1 MTWIFDLQEP
11 YARHM
16 FRAVSAHRKHK
27 QQMNTGFRNEEITL
41 DAFKEEDCNIDW
53 EPHVINMMRGE
64 YDQFQERMWEILQND
79 LPLDNPG
86 LWTLEDVMAQAPE
99 LPATKWPPVEPGK
112 KGKHTSSALPGQPS
126 STATAPTD
134 QTSSNATTPAGKL
147 PRRANLQNR
156 SNIWYVYTKLV

>member
-1 MTWIFDLQEP
+1 
-11 YARHM
+11 
-16 FRAVSAHRKHK
+16 
-27 QQMNTGFRNEEITL
+27 MNTGFRNEEITL

-53 EPHVINMMRGE
+53 EPHVINMMRGA

-99 LPATKWPPVEPGK
+99 LPATKWPPVEPRK